1 VSKARPPVVRL
12 SDLAAGKQADCF
24 AQLAERA
31 RNATRDGKPFFN
43 CRFRDARRTLSAV
56 VWSDSPQFAECE
68 RDWEPGRCYKLR
80 VTLVE
85 SERYGPQLEIHQIR
99 PASDADRADGF
110 DPLDLVE
117 RSRFD
122 PPAMLAELRALV
134 EAEIAGEP
142 LRRLTVELLNRHANA
157 LVLLPGS
164 PKHYHP
170 FAGGWVE
177 HTLSVAKSCVF
188 LVDKYKALY
197 PELTLNR
204 DLVLAGAV
212 LHDIGRVDEV
222 DDPLGGQPSVPG
234 RLLGHITLGRDLV
247 RAAAR
252 EIPELDAELL
262 LLLDHLILSHLTLPE
277 WGSPRLPAIP
287 ECLILHHADDLD
299 AKLEMYARC
308 LQRDQAPGP
317 FTDRDPVLGKPL
329 LKGRKT

>member
-1 VSKARPPVVRL
+1 MSKARPAVVRL

-24 AQLAERA
+24 AQLSERA
-31 RNATRDGKPFFN
+31 RNATRDGKPFFT

-68 RDWEPGRCYKLR
+68 RDWQPGRCYKLR

-85 SERYGPQLEIHQIR
+85 SERYGPQLEIHQLR
-99 PASDADRADGF
+99 VATGADGPDGF

-122 PPAMLAELRALV
+122 PPAMLAELRSLV
-134 EAEIAGEP
+134 ETEVAGEP
-142 LRRLTVELLNRHANA
+142 ARQLVLLVLDRHAAA
-157 LVLLPGS
+157 LALLPGS
-164 PKHYHP
+164 LKHYHP

-177 HTLSVAKSCVF
+177 HTLSVAKSCLF
-188 LVDKYKALY
+188 LVDKYRALY
-197 PELTLNR
+197 PDLTLNR

-212 LHDIGRVDEV
+212 LHDVGRLGEIE
-222 DDPLGGQPSVPG
+222 DPLGGQPSVPG

-247 RAAAR
+247 REAAR
-252 EIPELDAELL
+252 GIPDLDPEFL
-262 LLLDHLILSHLTLPE
+262 LLLDHLIQSHLTLPE

-308 LQRDQAPGP
+308 LTRDQAAGP

-329 LKGRKT
+329 LKGRKA